1 MASQKILLTGATGYI
16 GGTVLTT
23 LLASSEPAIKAS
35 SISALVRK
43 EEQAAVLR
51 GLGVEPILFKGL
63 DDVDALRRAA
73 AEHDAVIHTASSQH
87 DASAV
92 ALIRGLGDRK
102 KATGKETH
110 FIHTAGTSALGDQA
124 VSGRLV
130 ETRVFN
136 DKTDD
141 IFAYERGRQAKD
153 VYDQRTTDLAVLE
166 AGEATGV
173 KTYIIMPPTIYGI
186 GTGAFNRLSIQVLA
200 IMRAARRDGFTTLIR
215 GARDQEWGH
224 VNVTDLALLYE
235 LILARAI
242 ESGGG
247 AATTTTTTSSS
258 SSPPPSGAKG
268 LYFAVTG
275 HHSWGEVADRVARE
289 GRRLGYVASDK
300 VRELPLDEAAG
311 PLGSA
316 LGGPIGGQ
324 GLSPQLAEA
333 AWASHVRTEPA
344 LARELGWRP
353 LKDRRDFEDSFA
365 AEWTEDVEASRK

>member
-1 MASQKILLTGATGYI
+1 MASHKILLTGATGYI
-16 GGTVLTT
+16 GGTVLAT
-23 LLASSEPAIKAS
+23 LLASSEPALKAS
-35 SISALVRK
+35 RISALVRK

-51 GLGVEPILFKGL
+51 GLGVDPILFRGL

-73 AEHDAVIHTASSQH
+73 ADHDAVVHTASSQH
-87 DASAV
+87 DASVV

-102 KATGKETH
+102 EATGRETH
-110 FIHTAGTSALGDQA
+110 FIHTGGTSALGDQA
-124 VSGRLV
+124 VSGKLV

-141 IFAYERGRQAKD
+141 IFAYERERQAKE
-153 VYDQRTTDLAVLE
+153 VYDQRTTDLAILE
-166 AGEATGV
+166 AGEASGV
-173 KTYIIMPPTIYGI
+173 RTYIIMPPTIYGV

-215 GARDQEWGH
+215 GARDQQWGH

-235 LILARAI
+235 LILARAL
-242 ESGGG
+242 E
-247 AATTTTTTSSS
+247 SSS
-258 SSPPPSGAKG
+258 SSSSSSTSSSTPPPPSGAKG

-289 GRRLGYVASDK
+289 GRRLGYVASDE
-300 VRELPLDEAAG
+300 VRELPLQEAAG

-324 GLSPQLAEA
+324 GLSAQVAEA

-353 LKDRRDFEDSFA
+353 RKDRRDFEDSFA
-365 AEWTEDVEASRK
+365 AEWAEDVEGSRK